1 MASMRLLGIA
11 SVVLA
16 IATLYALADS
26 DLGGFAYY
34 TLAAFLG
41 AFLTYCWG
49 SIERLRD
56 QLESLEH
63 AARADRRDAR

>member
-1 MASMRLLGIA
+1 MRLLGMA

-26 DLGGFAYY
+26 ELGAGAFY

-41 AFLTYCWG
+41 VFLGYCWL
-49 SIERLRD
+49 SIERLRE
-56 QLESLEH
+56 QLEQVERTLAE
-63 AARADRRDAR
+63 RREAPRG